1 MRLKLVNV
9 LELVVG
15 LAAGMALAR
24 FTSDLSGTSQ
34 YNVFLYLRLTAA
46 FLAGISLVM
55 GLRLWVEAIRPH
67 EHRVWGIGR
76 WTWSLSAASIMLHVA
91 RMAVAAP
98 STIYRREQ
106 RIITYNEL
114 NSSVISAAEWP
125 INVLPGFLI
134 AFLITARIARWPRDP
149 APDYREWT
157 GLAFASLLIIHFAAS
172 QIAMILQ

>member
-15 LAAGMALAR
+15 LAVGMALAR
-24 FTSDLSGTSQ
+24 FTHDLSGTTQ
-34 YNVFLYLRLTAA
+34 YNIFSYLRLTAA

-91 RMAVAAP
+91 WMAVAAP
-98 STIYRREQ
+98 STIYRREH

-114 NSSVISAAEWP
+114 KSFVISAAVWP
-125 INVLPGFLI
+125 MDVFPGLLI
-134 AFLITARIARWPRDP
+134 AFLITARIARWPRDS

-157 GLAFASLLIIHFAAS
+157 GLAFAGLLIIHYAAS
-172 QIAMILQ
+172 QLAMILQ